1 MVNTTYNALSCSS
14 VVEIITMYPITSARP
29 LQYAIYNSII
39 IYIYIYISPFISRW
53 ASHPYPFF
61 LLKNFACSP
70 PSPTNLVTTC
80 THLPTSI
87 TNGVPNLRRC
97 WILVA
102 LPVPPSDVVVPH
114 SATAC
119 LPPPQPLPTKPK
131 EHHEKPGDVELQG
144 MALAFVWDDCS
155 KFWGGLVMF
164 SHESMSQWL
173 CLSWVQP
180 LIQLR

>member
-29 LQYAIYNSII
+29 LQYAICNSII
-39 IYIYIYISPFISRW
+39 IYISPFISRW
-53 ASHPYPFF
+53 ASNPYPFF

-119 LPPPQPLPTKPK
+119 LPLPQPLPTKPK

-144 MALAFVWDDCS
+144 MALALLLFGMIVLN
-155 KFWGGLVMF
+155 FGMF

-173 CLSWVQP
+173 CLSWLQP